1 MVIIPKSKRDLLN
14 NIRQLVGKGNT
25 YFFRAGTRMPLYLWG
40 EKVPHMLNDLLVRED
55 GKIRICTWV
64 SGKTEFDDLSRFTW
78 SEIRDIFC
86 IIRDN
91 ITTQKFFPDSKMW
104 V

>member
-1 MVIIPKSKRDLLN
+1 MVINPKSKRDLLN

-25 YFFRAGTRMPLYLWG
+25 YFFRANTRMPLYLWG
-40 EKVPHMLNDLLVRED
+40 EKVSHILNDLRVRTD
-55 GKIRICTWV
+55 GKLRLCTMV
-64 SGKTEFDDLSRFTW
+64 KGKLEFDDLSRFTW

-91 ITTQKFFPDSKMW
+91 ITTQKYFPDSKMW
-104 V
+104 A